1 MDAGILGE
9 SWLKAWVYLP
19 QRIQDKRILKM
30 KWEEISGIIF
40 AIPNQSIISFLWY
53 SGTSV

>member
-40 AIPNQSIISFLWY
+40 TIPN
-53 SGTSV
+53 